1 MKIDLDDTLKIV
13 STQLAQF
20 QEMKQVAEQTDS
32 QFMRAEAIGGIIALE
47 QVSIRLAEYAKSQKH
62 VNTKEALAQL
72 KKHLESN
79 PNIAKAI
86 EETYTQNRT
95 TKWPRKTT
103 KR

>member
-1 MKIDLDDTLKIV
+1 MKIDLEDTLKII

-20 QEMKQVAEQTDS
+20 QEMKQIAEETDS

-47 QVSIRLAEYAKSQKH
+47 QVAQRLAQYAKSQKH

-72 KKHLESN
+72 KKHLEN

-86 EETYTQNRT
+86 EETYTQNGT
-95 TKWPRKTT
+95 TK
-103 KR
+103 